1 MEDQFRKDRLSEI
14 NDRGEI
20 SLPIGHYSIVNLKSN
35 KNFHPNIVIN
45 GLGSCIALILI
56 DKINKVF
63 GMTHILLPS
72 YDILYNKSP
81 LRYPHKY
88 ADRAVIDLI
97 TQLEKEGAKK
107 NNLKAI
113 IIGGSKIF
121 QNHHNNIG
129 CENAEMVKKELHKY
143 QIEILKED
151 IGGNSGRS
159 VIFKTKLT
167 SVLVRGTRQEKYKK
181 IF

>member
-14 NDRGEI
+14 NNRGDI
-20 SLPIGHYSIVNLKSN
+20 NLPIGHYSIVNLKSN
-35 KNFHPNIVIN
+35 KDLHPNIVIN

-56 DKINKVF
+56 DRINKTF

-72 YDILYNKSP
+72 YDFLYNKTP

-97 TQLEKEGAKK
+97 NQLEKEGANKK
-107 NNLKAI
+107 NLKAI

-129 CENAEMVKKELHKY
+129 NENAEMVKQELHKY
-143 QIEILKED
+143 NIEIIKED
-151 IGGNSGRS
+151 IGGNNGRS
-159 VIFKTKLT
+159 VVFKTKTT

-181 IF
+181 II